1 MRDDG
6 GSDRVAAI
14 ILHDQ
19 ADRYAESL
27 SQMFP
32 EVTFLPCPA
41 YDKVAAVIR
50 SEGPQLA
57 LAFKAGAASFPRG
70 PLVEPGGPMWVHV
83 GGAGIEHMQPWD
95 PGRVQVTNSS
105 GIHGDI
111 MAQYVLC
118 AMLMANQHT
127 RVYFRQQGA
136 KTWRKHLSRSIEGQT
151 LAVVGFGHVGAS
163 IGTLARAN
171 GMRVLGVRSS
181 PQPSPA
187 ADEVVGLDRLHDVL
201 GECDHVA
208 ITLPL
213 TEATR
218 GLIGRR
224 ELAALRPETHFINV
238 SRGGIVDEG
247 ALHEALTS
255 RAIACATLDVF
266 AREPLPPDS
275 PFWSLDNVVLTPHSS
290 SDIEGWQQ
298 RAIDLF
304 SDNLRRWLDG
314 RPLRNVVDPAR
325 GY

>member
-1 MRDDG
+1 
-6 GSDRVAAI
+6 
-14 ILHDQ
+14 
-19 ADRYAESL
+19 
-27 SQMFP
+27 
-32 EVTFLPCPA
+32 
-41 YDKVAAVIR
+41 
-50 SEGPQLA
+50 
-57 LAFKAGAASFPRG
+57 
-70 PLVEPGGPMWVHV
+70 
-83 GGAGIEHMQPWD
+83 MQPWD

-118 AMLMANQHT
+118 AMLMVNQHT
-127 RVYFRQQGA
+127 RVYVRQQSA
-136 KTWRKHLSRSIEGQT
+136 KIWRKHLSRSIEGQT
-151 LAVVGFGHVGAS
+151 LAVVGFGHVGAA
-163 IGTLARAN
+163 IGALARAN

-201 GECDHVA
+201 GECEHVA

-224 ELAALRPETHFINV
+224 ELAALRPEAHFINV
-238 SRGGIVDEG
+238 SRGGIVDED

-255 RAIACATLDVF
+255 GAIACATLDVF
-266 AREPLPPDS
+266 ASEPLPLDS

-298 RAIDLF
+298 RVIDLF